1 MEYVLR
7 KFHNLGIFGG
17 LYLMSLLFGFHYFGV
32 HYINSS
38 LLENH
43 LSQTEVGFVFAVSS
57 TLSILALA
65 SASLFLR
72 VLGNYNTALI
82 ATALNFTAMLGLA
95 STQDLG
101 LILVFFALHTIAAP
115 LTLFSFD
122 VFLEASTKDESST
135 GRIRTLF
142 LSMGL
147 IASLFS
153 PVLSGLIA
161 GPSALYEYV
170 YLISAF
176 FLLPVVVILHEEF
189 RTFADP
195 RYEVLSVSRMF
206 RALWNN
212 KDLFHVTMA
221 QFLMWFFFSWYV
233 VYLPVYLHNVV
244 GFSWPDIG
252 LILFIMLIPYV
263 FIEYPAGRIADM
275 SLGEKE
281 LMVAGF
287 VIAGLATAPLFWL
300 ESTSVW
306 VWGGILFATRIG
318 TALIESMTE
327 TYFFKKIDG
336 SDTSV
341 LSVFRIVRPLAYSV
355 GPLTAGVILAF
366 YDIQYLWAILAGIML
381 VGIIHPLSI
390 KDTK

>member
-7 KFHNLGIFGG
+7 KFHRLGVFGG
-17 LYLMSLLFGFHYFGV
+17 LYLMSLLFGFHYFGI

-38 LLENH
+38 VLEGH
-43 LSQTEVGFVFAVSS
+43 ISQTQVGFIFAVSS
-57 TLSILALA
+57 ALSILTLGA
-65 SASLFLR
+65 ASLFLK

-82 ATALNFTAMLGLA
+82 ATALNFSAMCGLA
-95 STQDLG
+95 VSQDLG

-122 VFLEASTKDESST
+122 VFLESSTKDESST

-153 PVLSGLIA
+153 PALSGLIA
-161 GPSALYEYV
+161 GDHALYQNVYLMSAL
-170 YLISAF
+170 
-176 FLLPVVVILHEEF
+176 FLLPVVVILHEQF
-189 RTFADP
+189 RTFVDP
-195 RYEVLSVSRMF
+195 VYEVLSVPRML
-206 RALWNN
+206 RSVWGNR
-212 KDLFHVTMA
+212 DLFHVTMA

-233 VYLPVYLHNVV
+233 VYMPVYLYQTV
-244 GFSWPDIG
+244 GFSWPEIG
-252 LILFIMLIPYV
+252 FILFLMLIPYV
-263 FIEYPAGRIADM
+263 FIEYPAGRIADTI
-275 SLGEKE
+275 LGEKE

-300 ESTSVW
+300 QSTSVW
-306 VWGGILFATRIG
+306 VWGGVLFATRVG

-341 LSVFRIVRPLAYSV
+341 LSIFRIVRPLAYSV
-355 GPLTAGVILAF
+355 GPLTAGALLAF
-366 YDIQYLWAILAGIML
+366 FDLNYLWAILAGIML

-390 KDTK
+390 KDTR